1 MTRTATII
9 VNRREG
15 FARVV
20 DAVDRFA
27 DEHHIAA
34 DIVNDVQLALDEVL
48 KNIVD
53 YGYADD
59 VDHEIRVGLSMTD
72 GALEATVEDDG
83 VPFNPLEAVAPDT
96 RTTLQ
101 ERRVGGVGLH
111 FVKNLMDEVTYDRV
125 GARNRLVL
133 KKKLIT

>member
-1 MTRTATII
+1 MTRIDTIV

-20 DAVDRFA
+20 DALDRFA
-27 DEHHIAA
+27 EEHHIAA
-34 DIVNDVQLALDEVL
+34 DIVSNMQLALDEVL

-59 VDHEIRVGLSMTD
+59 GEHEIRVDLRVGENVLQ
-72 GALEATVEDDG
+72 ATVEDDG
-83 VPFNPLEAVAPDT
+83 VPFNPLEVATPDT
-96 RTTLQ
+96 RATLQ
-101 ERRVGGVGLH
+101 ARRVGGIGVH

-125 GARNRLVL
+125 GDCNRLVL
-133 KKKLIT
+133 RKLIT

>member
-1 MTRTATII
+1 VTRIDTIV

-27 DEHHIAA
+27 EEHHIAA
-34 DIVNDVQLALDEVL
+34 DVVGDMQLALDEVL

-59 VDHEIRVGLSMTD
+59 AEHEIRVDLSVAEGM
-72 GALEATVEDDG
+72 LRATVEDDG
-83 VPFNPLEAVAPDT
+83 VAFNPLEATTPDT
-96 RTTLQ
+96 RATLQ
-101 ERRVGGVGLH
+101 ARRVGGIGLH

-125 GARNRLVL
+125 GDHNRLIL
-133 KKKLIT
+133 KKKLTT